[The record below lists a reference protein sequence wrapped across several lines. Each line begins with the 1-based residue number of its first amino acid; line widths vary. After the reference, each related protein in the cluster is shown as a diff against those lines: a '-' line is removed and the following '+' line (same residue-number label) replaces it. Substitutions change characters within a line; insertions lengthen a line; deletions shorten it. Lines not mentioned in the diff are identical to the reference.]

1 MKYGPDLPASVPFR
15 VQSQL
20 PVTTALKT
28 ALLALVLAAL
38 WAAPT
43 CAAAGEL
50 TVAAAADLSLAL
62 QPIVNNYQR
71 QTGNHVRL
79 SFGASGDFFN
89 QIQNG
94 APYDV
99 FLSADLGYPQ
109 KLVEMRLADAGSL
122 RTYAV
127 GRLVLWVP
135 RSSPLELQRLGMNA
149 VLDASV
155 RKIAIA
161 NPHFAPYGRAAVAAL
176 RHFGLY
182 DKVAGRLVLGE
193 NIGQAAQ
200 FAESG
205 NAQAGI
211 IALAH
216 AVAPS
221 VRPLGRYWLVPED
234 SYPPL
239 EQGAVIISRSKNKT
253 MAAQFLN
260 FLARPES
267 QAIFHQFGFVSP
279 REAR

>member
-1 MKYGPDLPASVPFR
+1 MKATLLGL
-15 VQSQL
+15 
-20 PVTTALKT
+20 
-28 ALLALVLAAL
+28 LLALLCL
-38 WAAPT
+38 LPT

-62 QPIVNNYQR
+62 KPIVNDFQR
-71 QTGNHVRL
+71 QTGNSVRL
-79 SFGASGDFFN
+79 SFGSSGDFFN

-109 KLVEMRLADAGSL
+109 KLIKLEFAEGATL

-135 RSSPLELQRLGMNA
+135 RASKLDLERQGMQA
-149 VLDASV
+149 LVDPAV

-161 NPHFAPYGRAAVAAL
+161 NPQHAPYGRAAVAAL

-205 NAQAGI
+205 NAQVGM

-221 VRPLGRYWLVPED
+221 VRPLGRYWVVPTD

-239 EQGAVIISRSKNKT
+239 EQGVVIISRSRNK
-253 MAAQFLN
+253 ALAEQFVKY
-260 FLARPES
+260 LAGPQA
-267 QAIFHQFGFVSP
+267 QAIFRQFGFVTP
-279 REAR
+279 KEAR

>member
-1 MKYGPDLPASVPFR
+1 MKA
-15 VQSQL
+15 
-20 PVTTALKT
+20 ALLT
-28 ALLALVLAAL
+28 LLLALLCL
-38 WAAPT
+38 GST
-43 CAAAGEL
+43 RAAAGEL

-62 QPIVNNYQR
+62 KPIVSNFQR
-71 QTGNHVRL
+71 QTGNTVRL
-79 SFGASGDFFN
+79 SFGSSGDFFN

-109 KLVEMRLADAGSL
+109 KLIQLGFAEGATL

-135 RSSPLELQRLGMNA
+135 RASKLDLEREGMQALLDPA
-149 VLDASV
+149 VQ
-155 RKIAIA
+155 KIAIA
-161 NPHFAPYGRAAVAAL
+161 NPQHAPYGRAAVAAL

-205 NAQAGI
+205 NAQVGM

-221 VRPLGRYWLVPED
+221 VRPLGRYWLVPTD

-239 EQGAVIISRSKNKT
+239 QQGVVIISRSKNK
-253 MAAQFLN
+253 ALAEQFEKY
-260 FLARPES
+260 LAGPEA
-267 QAIFHQFGFVSP
+267 QAIFHQFGFVTP
-279 REAR
+279 KEAR

>member
-1 MKYGPDLPASVPFR
+1 MAMKS
-15 VQSQL
+15 
-20 PVTTALKT
+20 ALLGL
-28 ALLALVLAAL
+28 LLALLGVGS
-38 WAAPT
+38 T

-62 QPIVNNYQR
+62 KPIVNNFQR
-71 QTGNHVRL
+71 ETGNRVRL
-79 SFGASGDFFN
+79 SFGSSGDFFN

-109 KLVEMRLADAGSL
+109 KLIQLGFADGGSL

-135 RSSPLELQRLGMNA
+135 RASKLDLDREGMQALLDPA
-149 VLDASV
+149 VQ
-155 RKIAIA
+155 KIAIA
-161 NPHFAPYGRAAVAAL
+161 NPQHAPYGRAAVAAL

-182 DKVAGRLVLGE
+182 DKVANRLVLGE

-205 NAQAGI
+205 NAQVGM

-221 VRPLGRYWLVPED
+221 VRPLGRHWLVPTD

-239 EQGAVIISRSKNKT
+239 EQGVVIVARSKNK
-253 MAAQFLN
+253 ALAEQFLKY
-260 FLARPES
+260 LAGPEA
-267 QAIFHQFGFVSP
+267 QAIFHQFGFVTP
-279 REAR
+279 KEAR